1 MLHIDGAIVVEGKY
15 DKAKLKNIVDCP
27 VIVTDGFGIYK
38 NKDTVKLIRFYAENG
53 GIIILTDSDSA
64 GFRIRGYI
72 KGIVPGGL
80 VKNAFIPDIYGKE
93 KRKAAPSAEGKL
105 GVEGVPDEV
114 IISALTKCAAE
125 SLLKSEKSGKRE
137 PEISRMD
144 LFEDGFIGKA
154 DSSERRKKLLKRFSL
169 PERLSTNA
177 LTEALNR
184 AVGYDEYRRAAD
196 EIMNG
201 E

>member
-125 SLLKSEKSGKRE
+125 SLLKSEKSVKESLKSAVWIYLRTA
-137 PEISRMD
+137 
-144 LFEDGFIGKA
+144 L
-154 DSSERRKKLLKRFSL
+154 SEKPIRRSAEKSF
-169 PERLSTNA
+169 
-177 LTEALNR
+177 
-184 AVGYDEYRRAAD
+184 
-196 EIMNG
+196 
-201 E
+201 